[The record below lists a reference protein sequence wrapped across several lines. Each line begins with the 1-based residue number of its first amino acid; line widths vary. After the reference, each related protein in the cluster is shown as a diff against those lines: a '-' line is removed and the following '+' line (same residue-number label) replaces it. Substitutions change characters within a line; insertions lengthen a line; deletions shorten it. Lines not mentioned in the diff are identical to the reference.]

1 MFRVFHAFLSVN
13 CSLVVICWERANLL
27 ALLCVML
34 YCVFVT
40 FLCSV
45 LGQVWYLIVWISD
58 LCLRTYFDIYSKYD
72 KGKYNMGLLLF
83 DLILNVPSTIFQ
95 L

>member
-1 MFRVFHAFLSVN
+1 MFCVFHAFLSVN

-45 LGQVWYLIVWISD
+45 LGQVWYLIVSISD
-58 LCLRTYFDIYSKYD
+58 LCLLTYFDIYSKYD
-72 KGKYNMGLLLF
+72 KG
-83 DLILNVPSTIFQ
+83 
-95 L
+95 